1 MGPMCA
7 DACRFAAGSEQQHLN
22 TGKRQAGWCSTLTVL
37 LICSSF
43 SREYGHPLLI
53 CSSLSTAQQ
62 GISAIEFLHA
72 LKCERHSLSGTSG
85 QSAPTIMF
93 IKLNEKNTLSAE
105 N

>member
-1 MGPMCA
+1 MEPMCA

-22 TGKRQAGWCSTLTVL
+22 TGKR
-37 LICSSF
+37 
-43 SREYGHPLLI
+43 
-53 CSSLSTAQQ
+53 Q

-93 IKLNEKNTLSAE
+93 IKLNEKNTLSAG